1 MKSQNDPTVIT
12 PKIEQCSPTT
22 WIVTLEEDPETGDLV
37 MPIPT
42 EALDANGWRIGDT
55 LKWNID
61 DEGTVT
67 LVRDV
72 ESQSGS

>member
-1 MKSQNDPTVIT
+1 MKSQVNPATTTAKVEST
-12 PKIEQCSPTT
+12 SPTT

-37 MPIPT
+37 MPIPQ
-42 EALDANGWRIGDT
+42 EALDANKWQIGDT
-55 LKWNID
+55 LTWNID

-67 LVRDV
+67 LARDA

>member
-1 MKSQNDPTVIT
+1 MKSQINPETIT

-37 MPIPT
+37 MPIPQ
-42 EALDANGWRIGDT
+42 EALDANKWQIGDT
-55 LKWNID
+55 LTWNID

-67 LVRDV
+67 LARDS
-72 ESQSGS
+72 ESQSRP

>member
-1 MKSQNDPTVIT
+1 MKSKIDPAVIT

-37 MPIPT
+37 MPIPE
-42 EALDANGWRIGDT
+42 EALAANKWRIGDT
-55 LKWNID
+55 LTWNID

-67 LVRDV
+67 LARDV

>member
-1 MKSQNDPTVIT
+1 MKSKIDPATTTAEVT
-12 PKIEQCSPTT
+12 PTT

-37 MPIPT
+37 MPIPE

-55 LKWNID
+55 LTWNID

-67 LVRDV
+67 LARDS
-72 ESQSGS
+72 ESQPGS

>member
-1 MKSQNDPTVIT
+1 MKSTIDLRTKDATIDH
-12 PKIEQCSPTT
+12 IGATT

-37 MPIPT
+37 MPIPE
-42 EALDANGWRIGDT
+42 EALAANGWRIGDT
-55 LKWNID
+55 LTWNID

-67 LVRDV
+67 LARDV

>member
-1 MKSQNDPTVIT
+1 MKSKINPATNTAEVI
-12 PKIEQCSPTT
+12 PTT

-55 LKWNID
+55 LTWNID

-67 LVRDV
+67 LSRDF
-72 ESQSGS
+72 ESQPGS